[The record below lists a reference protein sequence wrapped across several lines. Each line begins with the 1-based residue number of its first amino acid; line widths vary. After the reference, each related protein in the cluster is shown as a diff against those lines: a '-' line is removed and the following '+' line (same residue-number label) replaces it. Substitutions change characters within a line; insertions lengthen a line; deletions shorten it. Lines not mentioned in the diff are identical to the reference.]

1 MEKYERASE
10 KVYAATEQDRF
21 NKEVKYTAQRYGK
34 NYSEL
39 LKYLEGVAVKRGLDA
54 ADRLKKGVD
63 WYLKKQLELRKQRRA
78 DHATDLTDQQAQNN

>member
-1 MEKYERASE
+1 MEKYQRASE

-21 NKEVKYTAQRYGK
+21 NKEVKYTAQKYGG

-39 LKYLEGVAVKRGLDA
+39 LKYLEGVAEKRSEES

-63 WYLKKQLELRKQRRA
+63 WYLKRQSELRKQRMA
-78 DHATDLTDQQAQNN
+78 DHTAV